1 MRAAVVRKIGGPEA
15 VEILEVPLPEPG
27 PLEVR
32 IKVAAAALN
41 PADAGVWSGV
51 FKPLDGAEYSGLG
64 LDAAGTIDAVGA
76 AVSMEIGTPVIAF
89 DSAVLRPTKAQAEI
103 LEVPLPEPGPLEV
116 RIKVAAAALNPAD
129 AGVWSGVF
137 KPLDGA
143 EYSGL
148 DAVGAAVSMEI
159 GTPVIAFDSA
169 VLRPTKAQAEYLVVD
184 LNSIAV
190 APEGM
195 DLTLAATIPMNAM
208 TASLALDNFPLRPRS
223 TLLVTGAAGAVGGYA
238 VELART
244 RGVRIVAQGR
254 PEDEEFLRDR
264 GATWFVSRD
273 EDLSEAVRRF
283 VPDGVDGVL
292 DAAAVG
298 SPALASV
305 RDGGTFVSVRGDV
318 LPTPERRVVVLL
330 TLAGVEGTRLAY
342 LAALAEVGL
351 LTPQVGQ
358 IYPLS
363 QAAEAH
369 AHPARGGRR
378 GRIVLVP

>member
-64 LDAAGTIDAVGA
+64 LDAAGTI
-76 AVSMEIGTPVIAF
+76 
-89 DSAVLRPTKAQAEI
+89 
-103 LEVPLPEPGPLEV
+103 
-116 RIKVAAAALNPAD
+116 
-129 AGVWSGVF
+129 
-137 KPLDGA
+137 
-143 EYSGL
+143 